1 MEISHSDLLLPNPS
15 SSTAE
20 AEGDEEEGELQ
31 GNDNSSSDEIGLP
44 IELCRGT
51 GSSLALMMVPS
62 QIYWCRCLVQNWSKG
77 IGLDFQFVK
86 IGL

>member
-15 SSTAE
+15 SSTAA

-31 GNDNSSSDEIGLP
+31 GNDSSSDEIGLP

-51 GSSLALMMVPS
+51 GSSLALMMIPS
-62 QIYWCRCLVQNWSKG
+62 QVYWCRCLVQNWSKG